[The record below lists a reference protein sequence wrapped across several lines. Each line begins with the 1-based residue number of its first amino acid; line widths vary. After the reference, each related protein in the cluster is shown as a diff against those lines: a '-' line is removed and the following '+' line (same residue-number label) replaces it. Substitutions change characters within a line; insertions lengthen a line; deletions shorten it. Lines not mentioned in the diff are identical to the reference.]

1 MKKGRKE
8 ETNQRKSLAATTNL
22 KKEKKGFFFF
32 LRVKLGNCV
41 HYIQE
46 IARTCSLPMEKEKK
60 GERKKENIAVVC
72 GKNTDGNLNK

>member
-8 ETNQRKSLAATTNL
+8 ETNQRKLLAATTNL
-22 KKEKKGFFFF
+22 KKEKKGFYFF
-32 LRVKLGNCV
+32 LRVKLGSCV

-60 GERKKENIAVVC
+60 GKRKKENLAVVC
-72 GKNTDGNLNK
+72 GKQYRR

>member
-8 ETNQRKSLAATTNL
+8 ETNQRKLLAATTNL
-22 KKEKKGFFFF
+22 KKEKKDSFF

-46 IARTCSLPMEKEKK
+46 NARTCSLPMEKEKK
-60 GERKKENIAVVC
+60 GERKKENLAVVC
-72 GKNTDGNLNK
+72 GKQYRR